1 MSTSNYP
8 TSEIDNTPPRKNPK
22 NLIIVLLA
30 VGLVASLVYL
40 LVSQNNTSQVIE
52 QNHTQIAKISDDKSA
67 IQKSFDESLVRL
79 DSMSGITNGMRS
91 KLKTEN
97 AQIAIKKAEIRRILN
112 DRNASAAELAKAKE
126 LISQLNDKIGTME
139 QDVARLTQDNQ
150 SLSQDTATLK
160 QENTSLTSDLQT
172 TTVAK
177 QDLEKKV
184 DIASTLNA
192 SNIAITP
199 VDVKSSGKEKITS
212 TAKRVNKLLISFQVT
227 NRIAQS
233 GMTDIYVCITGPDGK
248 NMIAPA
254 AGSGTF
260 TTREEGDK
268 SYTAKVPV
276 DFEMSQKKDVQ
287 FAFAPGSNFQQG
299 SYTIRIYQ
307 NGYKIGEG
315 TRELKKGGL
324 FS

>member
-1 MSTSNYP
+1 MSNSNYP
-8 TSEIDNTPPRKNPK
+8 TTEIDNTPKKKDSRS
-22 NLIIVLLA
+22 LIIGLLA
-30 VGLVASLVYL
+30 AGLVASVVYL
-40 LVSQNNTSQVIE
+40 VINQTNSSRDIE
-52 QNHTQIAKISDDKSA
+52 QTHTQITQISDAKSQ
-67 IQKSFDESLVRL
+67 IQKSFDQSLVRL
-79 DSMSGITNGMRS
+79 DSMSGISSVMRS
-91 KLKTEN
+91 KLKEEN
-97 AQIAIKKAEIRRILN
+97 AQIAQKKTEIRRILN
-112 DRNASAAELAKAKE
+112 KRNASAAELAKANE
-126 LISQLNDKIGTME
+126 LISQLNDKIGNME
-139 QDVARLTQDNQ
+139 QDVARLTSDNQ
-150 SLSQDTATLK
+150 SLTQDKVQLT
-160 QENTSLTSDLQT
+160 QDNTSLTSDLQT

-192 SNIAITP
+192 SNIAIVP
-199 VDVKSSGKEKITS
+199 VDVRSNGKEKVTN
-212 TAKRVNKLLISFQVT
+212 TAKHVNKLLISFDVT

-248 NMIAPA
+248 NMVAAA
-254 AGSGTF
+254 AGADTF

-276 DFEMSQKKDVQ
+276 DFQMSQKKKVE
-287 FAFAPGSNFQQG
+287 FAFTPADKFQQG
-299 SYTIRIYQ
+299 SYTIQIYQ